1 MRAASADDDH
11 RHHSIVMPANRG
23 TGWDGARLSAD
34 KRTADGN
41 DSEEA
46 ISEQLRAVH
55 LPSRRSNGVEPRVV
69 GVAAALADRAD
80 ELVDPSA
87 EGTMREGRQSGLAVV
102 VPNDR
107 RLRVHAANDP
117 ARYWPRRRLNV
128 EAFRARHALSGWEA
142 TIGQRGMQ
150 HAPNA
155 VALGKLPTQSHR
167 TAAR

>member
-1 MRAASADDDH
+1 
-11 RHHSIVMPANRG
+11 MPANRG
-23 TGWDGARLSAD
+23 TGSDGVRLSAHE
-34 KRTADGN
+34 RTADGD

-55 LPSRRSNGVEPRVV
+55 LPSRRSNGVERR
-69 GVAAALADRAD
+69 GADVAAALADRAD

-87 EGTMREGRQSGLAVV
+87 EGTIRESGLAVV